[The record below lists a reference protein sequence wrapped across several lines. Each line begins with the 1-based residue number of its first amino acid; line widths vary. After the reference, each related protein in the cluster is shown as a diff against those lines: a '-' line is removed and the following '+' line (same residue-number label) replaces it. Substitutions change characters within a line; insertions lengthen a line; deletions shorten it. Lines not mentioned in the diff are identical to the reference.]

1 MLHAY
6 QSGVNTLYNPS
17 VGMRNGAQE
26 APDAR
31 RMVAMHATNNLTSS
45 TPSKMSNSPGLIRTT
60 LLEVVTAV
68 SEAADTDREVVAVIH
83 HLLQSGRMR
92 LIGEFTEK
100 DFVTAL
106 A

>member
-1 MLHAY
+1 
-6 QSGVNTLYNPS
+6 
-17 VGMRNGAQE
+17 MRDGTE
-26 APDAR
+26 EEPDTQ
-31 RMVAMHATNNLTSS
+31 RMVAMHATNRSTVSNLG
-45 TPSKMSNSPGLIRTT
+45 NSHGLIRTT

-100 DFVTAL
+100 DFVAAL

>member
-1 MLHAY
+1 
-6 QSGVNTLYNPS
+6 
-17 VGMRNGAQE
+17 MRDGAQE

-31 RMVAMHATNNLTSS
+31 RMVAMNATKTS
-45 TPSKMSNSPGLIRTT
+45 TPSKTSNSSGLIRTT

-100 DFVTAL
+100 DFVAAL

>member
-1 MLHAY
+1 MTHAY
-6 QSGVNTLYNPS
+6 QSDVDTLYNPS
-17 VGMRNGAQE
+17 AGMRDGTQE
-26 APDAR
+26 EPDTQ
-31 RMVAMHATNNLTSS
+31 RMVATMHAANKS
-45 TPSKMSNSPGLIRTT
+45 TVSDMSNSHGLIRTT

-92 LIGEFTEK
+92 LVGEFTEK
-100 DFVTAL
+100 DFVAAL

>member
-1 MLHAY
+1 
-6 QSGVNTLYNPS
+6 
-17 VGMRNGAQE
+17 
-26 APDAR
+26 
-31 RMVAMHATNNLTSS
+31 MVAMHASKRSTVSNMCSS
-45 TPSKMSNSPGLIRTT
+45 GLIRTT
-60 LLEVVTAV
+60 LLDVVTAV

-100 DFVTAL
+100 DFIIAL

>member
-1 MLHAY
+1 
-6 QSGVNTLYNPS
+6 
-17 VGMRNGAQE
+17 
-26 APDAR
+26 
-31 RMVAMHATNNLTSS
+31 MHATTSLTSS
-45 TPSKMSNSPGLIRTT
+45 TPSTTSKEPGLIRTT
-60 LLEVVTAV
+60 LLDVVNAV

-100 DFVTAL
+100 DFVAAL

>member
-1 MLHAY
+1 MY
-6 QSGVNTLYNPS
+6 SKNSSGNKQ
-17 VGMRNGAQE
+17 NG
-26 APDAR
+26 
-31 RMVAMHATNNLTSS
+31 S
-45 TPSKMSNSPGLIRTT
+45 GLIRTT

-68 SEAADTDREVVAVIH
+68 AEAADTDREVVAVIH

-100 DFVTAL
+100 DFVAAL